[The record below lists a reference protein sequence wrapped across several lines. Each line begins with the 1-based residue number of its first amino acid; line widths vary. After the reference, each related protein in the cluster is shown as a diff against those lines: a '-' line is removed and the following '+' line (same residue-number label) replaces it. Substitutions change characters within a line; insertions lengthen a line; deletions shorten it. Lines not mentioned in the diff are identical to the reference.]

1 LEEDALAPRP
11 RAQHNTATPCTSG
24 ASNVEEPQQSLTRH
38 GGRRR
43 RRLHLGFLATLGALL
58 GGRGV
63 QAYQVGY
70 IQITRP
76 STCPEGL
83 ERVLGW
89 AGDACSGMEAYN
101 FDNMVL
107 DLSKHGIMNYTRLH
121 LTDTKFLDAILKDCI
136 FYANGGY
143 VHPREVFVLL
153 RGSSSGQV
161 SLR

>member
-1 LEEDALAPRP
+1 MEEDALAPRP